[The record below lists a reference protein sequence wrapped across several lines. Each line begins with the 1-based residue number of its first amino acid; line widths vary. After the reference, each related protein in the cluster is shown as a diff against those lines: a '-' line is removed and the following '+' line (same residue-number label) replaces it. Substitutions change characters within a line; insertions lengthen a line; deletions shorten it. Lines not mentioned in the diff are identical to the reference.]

1 MKTREI
7 LHDTLDIDHGLFETF
22 LTLFTDPKKVV
33 THPELFTKPWKYATY
48 IVTISCFLTWFFI
61 HLIVD
66 PTDQATFWNVPRRVL
81 ELSNG
86 YAAFYENTQ
95 PLKRLLIH
103 AIGLYVV
110 LIFLF
115 YNQRKSTSLNAVSLY
130 LIGHSVFLQFIFQSI
145 GIIFLRKGMLSE
157 SNVMPFIGGATHI
170 TYLLYALIRIYG
182 QSWARGLLIPL
193 VIAIEMVIYGF
204 TSTRLQH
211 IFYYSFLNRD
221 KMHFTL
227 ERTMV
232 PGSIETPYVL
242 PVSEMDNFR
251 DKPFIDLP
259 NKDSLKRNSMSDDL
273 HHVIGQV
280 SVFDSLLFMT
290 DYYMP
295 TRDEIAKIS
304 VHCFST
310 PRFLPQWRTT
320 IFEKMNRY
328 SPDAVEAF
336 LRIDPPTQTV
346 FTSYRIPTDSNAR
359 ISIASMDVRSG
370 RLNYNTTLELKGDD
384 IHVYG
389 IAMDQAF
396 VYLCGSARDILNN
409 FELGVILKIN
419 KLSGKIQDTKY
430 LGDDSFS
437 SSTKFKGINVLPGR
451 IEILVNHD
459 YKRLFLFGTSESSV
473 LTLPDRS
480 F

>member
-1 MKTREI
+1 MKPREI

-33 THPELFTKPWKYATY
+33 THSELFTKPWKYATY
-48 IVTISCFLTWFFI
+48 VVTISCLLTWFFI

-66 PTDQATFWNVPRRVL
+66 PTEQAAFWNVPRRVL

-110 LIFLF
+110 LILLF
-115 YNQRKSTSLNAVSLY
+115 NKQRKSPSLNAVSLY

-273 HHVIGQV
+273 HHMIGQV
-280 SVFDSLLFMT
+280 SVFDSLLFVT

-304 VHCFST
+304 VRCFST
-310 PRFLPQWRTT
+310 PHFLPQWTNT

-328 SPDAVEAF
+328 SPDTVETF

-346 FTSYRIPTDSNAR
+346 FTSYRIPNDSNAR

-389 IAMDQAF
+389 IAMDHSF

-437 SSTKFKGINVLPGR
+437 SSTKFKGIKVLPGR